1 MFSFINFA
9 TVIVFLVTMF
19 DDSTQLVTVPRS
31 SPDPIAELCRALVV
45 LKRERYHIRE
55 VFKLSSDG
63 HTEKVYWYGRS
74 QYIEALNAPHH
85 INENVSCYT
94 DYASGMRQRT
104 PCKLDYDTHRVF
116 DIVAPCND
124 EEDDV
129 VVKRSILLPPENDG
143 TVREVRI
150 FDLDERDEYGELPD
164 PKTIEGLYRGY
175 KDRDMYWTCADEK
188 VIEPA
193 DAVHYVRQRALA
205 QYLTDS
211 GHAGLLME
219 DDFEPLEEPLKRTTD
234 WLASKDESRF
244 EELYTA
250 YAAGLYAAQTKR
262 CTNLSRAK
270 SFVQDWVNHD
280 CPPLYRCTTNQKN
293 VSINGFGITLPVF
306 SNVLVDTY
314 ACKFQLDDTLTD
326 KEIDALLKHLNPKG
340 AVAESLNFAKK
351 ANELGQDGLWKLRE
365 EVKDICKAI
374 NDLLNEPVTRDAIL
388 KAQTEHQ
395 RDAMPMMDCGWLNW
409 FPLEGTEFAEKF
421 NTVRST
427 GNGPYFLDIDMPI
440 IDQSVNVQSYG
451 GDVVRD
457 LVSKRLGID
466 IYYVRHLD

>member
-104 PCKLDYDTHRVF
+104 PC
-116 DIVAPCND
+116 
-124 EEDDV
+124 
-129 VVKRSILLPPENDG
+129 
-143 TVREVRI
+143 
-150 FDLDERDEYGELPD
+150 
-164 PKTIEGLYRGY
+164 
-175 KDRDMYWTCADEK
+175 
-188 VIEPA
+188 
-193 DAVHYVRQRALA
+193 
-205 QYLTDS
+205 
-211 GHAGLLME
+211 
-219 DDFEPLEEPLKRTTD
+219 
-234 WLASKDESRF
+234 
-244 EELYTA
+244 
-250 YAAGLYAAQTKR
+250 
-262 CTNLSRAK
+262 
-270 SFVQDWVNHD
+270 
-280 CPPLYRCTTNQKN
+280 
-293 VSINGFGITLPVF
+293 
-306 SNVLVDTY
+306 
-314 ACKFQLDDTLTD
+314 
-326 KEIDALLKHLNPKG
+326 NPKG
-340 AVAESLNFAKK
+340 AVAEHLNFAKK
-351 ANELGQDGLWKLRE
+351 ANEMGQDALWKLRE
-365 EVKDICKAI
+365 EVKDTCKAI
-374 NDLLNEPVTRDAIL
+374 NDLLHEPATRDAIL

-427 GNGPYFLDIDMPI
+427 GSGPYFLDIDMPI

>member
-9 TVIVFLVTMF
+9 IVIVFLVTMF

-45 LKRERYHIRE
+45 LKRERFHIRE

-150 FDLDERDEYGELPD
+150 FDLDERDECGELPD

-211 GHAGLLME
+211 GHAGLLM
-219 DDFEPLEEPLKRTTD
+219 
-234 WLASKDESRF
+234 
-244 EELYTA
+244 
-250 YAAGLYAAQTKR
+250 
-262 CTNLSRAK
+262 
-270 SFVQDWVNHD
+270 
-280 CPPLYRCTTNQKN
+280 
-293 VSINGFGITLPVF
+293 
-306 SNVLVDTY
+306 
-314 ACKFQLDDTLTD
+314 
-326 KEIDALLKHLNPKG
+326 
-340 AVAESLNFAKK
+340 
-351 ANELGQDGLWKLRE
+351 
-365 EVKDICKAI
+365 
-374 NDLLNEPVTRDAIL
+374 
-388 KAQTEHQ
+388 
-395 RDAMPMMDCGWLNW
+395 
-409 FPLEGTEFAEKF
+409 
-421 NTVRST
+421 
-427 GNGPYFLDIDMPI
+427 
-440 IDQSVNVQSYG
+440 
-451 GDVVRD
+451 
-457 LVSKRLGID
+457 
-466 IYYVRHLD
+466 

>member
-31 SPDPIAELCRALVV
+31 SPDPIAELCRAIVV

-150 FDLDERDEYGELPD
+150 FDLDERDECGELPD

-188 VIEPA
+188 VI
-193 DAVHYVRQRALA
+193 
-205 QYLTDS
+205 
-211 GHAGLLME
+211 
-219 DDFEPLEEPLKRTTD
+219 
-234 WLASKDESRF
+234 
-244 EELYTA
+244 
-250 YAAGLYAAQTKR
+250 
-262 CTNLSRAK
+262 
-270 SFVQDWVNHD
+270 
-280 CPPLYRCTTNQKN
+280 
-293 VSINGFGITLPVF
+293 
-306 SNVLVDTY
+306 
-314 ACKFQLDDTLTD
+314 
-326 KEIDALLKHLNPKG
+326 
-340 AVAESLNFAKK
+340 VAEHLNFAKK
-351 ANELGQDGLWKLRE
+351 ANEMGQDALWKLRE
-365 EVKDICKAI
+365 EVKDTCKAI
-374 NDLLNEPVTRDAIL
+374 NDLLHEPATRDAIL

>member
-150 FDLDERDEYGELPD
+150 FDLDERDECGELPD

-219 DDFEPLEEPLKRTTD
+219 DDFEPLEEQLKRTTD

-250 YAAGLYAAQTKR
+250 YAAGLYAAQTEQLQNKNNNTQIQMVIWR
-262 CTNLSRAK
+262 LL
-270 SFVQDWVNHD
+270 
-280 CPPLYRCTTNQKN
+280 PLYRPRSTRPHFYIRNSMTISKNSSTMSRTGSRTNM
-293 VSINGFGITLPVF
+293 
-306 SNVLVDTY
+306 D
-314 ACKFQLDDTLTD
+314 
-326 KEIDALLKHLNPKG
+326 G
-340 AVAESLNFAKK
+340 AISDSRRK
-351 ANELGQDGLWKLRE
+351 
-365 EVKDICKAI
+365 
-374 NDLLNEPVTRDAIL
+374 
-388 KAQTEHQ
+388 
-395 RDAMPMMDCGWLNW
+395 PMMEELSNATRCPN
-409 FPLEGTEFAEKF
+409 EAERKKYHESR
-421 NTVRST
+421 NQICHNEKRS
-427 GNGPYFLDIDMPI
+427 
-440 IDQSVNVQSYG
+440 Q
-451 GDVVRD
+451 
-457 LVSKRLGID
+457 GI
-466 IYYVRHLD
+466 YVHLQR

>member
-1 MFSFINFA
+1 MLSFINFA

-150 FDLDERDEYGELPD
+150 FDLD
-164 PKTIEGLYRGY
+164 
-175 KDRDMYWTCADEK
+175 
-188 VIEPA
+188 
-193 DAVHYVRQRALA
+193 
-205 QYLTDS
+205 
-211 GHAGLLME
+211 LLME

-250 YAAGLYAAQTKR
+250 YAAGLYAAQTEQLQ
-262 CTNLSRAK
+262 N
-270 SFVQDWVNHD
+270 
-280 CPPLYRCTTNQKN
+280 KN
-293 VSINGFGITLPVF
+293 NNT
-306 SNVLVDTY
+306 
-314 ACKFQLDDTLTD
+314 Q
-326 KEIDALLKHLNPKG
+326 
-340 AVAESLNFAKK
+340 
-351 ANELGQDGLWKLRE
+351 
-365 EVKDICKAI
+365 EV
-374 NDLLNEPVTRDAIL
+374 
-388 KAQTEHQ
+388 
-395 RDAMPMMDCGWLNW
+395 
-409 FPLEGTEFAEKF
+409 
-421 NTVRST
+421 
-427 GNGPYFLDIDMPI
+427 
-440 IDQSVNVQSYG
+440 
-451 GDVVRD
+451 
-457 LVSKRLGID
+457 
-466 IYYVRHLD
+466 

>member
-94 DYASGMRQRT
+94 DYMSGMRQRT

-150 FDLDERDEYGELPD
+150 FDLDERDECGELPD
-164 PKTIEGLYRGY
+164 PKTVEGLYRGY

-219 DDFEPLEEPLKRTTD
+219 DDFEPLEEPLKRTMD

-250 YAAGLYAAQTKR
+250 YAAGLYA
-262 CTNLSRAK
+262 
-270 SFVQDWVNHD
+270 
-280 CPPLYRCTTNQKN
+280 
-293 VSINGFGITLPVF
+293 
-306 SNVLVDTY
+306 
-314 ACKFQLDDTLTD
+314 
-326 KEIDALLKHLNPKG
+326 
-340 AVAESLNFAKK
+340 
-351 ANELGQDGLWKLRE
+351 
-365 EVKDICKAI
+365 
-374 NDLLNEPVTRDAIL
+374 
-388 KAQTEHQ
+388 AQTEHQ

>member
-31 SPDPIAELCRALVV
+31 SPDPIAELCRALAV

-85 INENVSCYT
+85 IIENVSCYT

-116 DIVAPCND
+116 DIIAPCND

-150 FDLDERDEYGELPD
+150 FDLDERDECGELPD
-164 PKTIEGLYRGY
+164 PKTVEGLYRGY
-175 KDRDMYWTCADEK
+175 KDRDMYWMCADEK
-188 VIEPA
+188 VIEPS
-193 DAVHYVRQRALA
+193 DAVRYVRQRALA

-250 YAAGLYAAQTKR
+250 YAAGLYAAQTEQLQ
-262 CTNLSRAK
+262 N
-270 SFVQDWVNHD
+270 
-280 CPPLYRCTTNQKN
+280 KN
-293 VSINGFGITLPVF
+293 NNT
-306 SNVLVDTY
+306 
-314 ACKFQLDDTLTD
+314 Q
-326 KEIDALLKHLNPKG
+326 
-340 AVAESLNFAKK
+340 
-351 ANELGQDGLWKLRE
+351 
-365 EVKDICKAI
+365 EV
-374 NDLLNEPVTRDAIL
+374 
-388 KAQTEHQ
+388 
-395 RDAMPMMDCGWLNW
+395 
-409 FPLEGTEFAEKF
+409 
-421 NTVRST
+421 
-427 GNGPYFLDIDMPI
+427 
-440 IDQSVNVQSYG
+440 
-451 GDVVRD
+451 
-457 LVSKRLGID
+457 
-466 IYYVRHLD
+466 